1 MYLCMYARCGSGEGF
16 AAAERTGEVGDVFAE
31 FGAAEVVDVEGGDD
45 GVEDDLT
52 ARAMR
57 LSLETAAQENEERDI
72 ALAIERS
79 KEECVPGSGTGVAT
93 SASSSSVD
101 QLESEPRSGEGRTGR
116 PLRRWDGNVD
126 ISVFEKSKPL
136 RRRDAMIGM
145 DDLLLSKSFRRLGLG
160 DQCALESILEDG
172 EDGGSN
178 LGLGNVT
185 GDQGSVVRREGV
197 ASGTF
202 VPSPVAVG
210 CGVSSVAVGRG
221 ESGTPVPSSAVDEG
235 IENMG
240 ALTFGPRHPAYDR
253 KTFHEVY
260 DTDKKFVRFVLDLPK
275 PWESSRDLW
284 LFQKYCRLRERGCS
298 DDIKGDESGRRLE
311 VSAAP
316 SSMADSTAVATTYG
330 ARSNRGSTRKLPR
343 RTKIAG
349 MGDFEAESKYVEREM
364 EKRDFQLVRGVWQ
377 GGVRLEGDPEDDAQ
391 LELFLRKQYQ
401 TLQSDAWGVGRRLG
415 GK

>member
-1 MYLCMYARCGSGEGF
+1 
-16 AAAERTGEVGDVFAE
+16 
-31 FGAAEVVDVEGGDD
+31 
-45 GVEDDLT
+45 
-52 ARAMR
+52 
-57 LSLETAAQENEERDI
+57 
-72 ALAIERS
+72 
-79 KEECVPGSGTGVAT
+79 
-93 SASSSSVD
+93 
-101 QLESEPRSGEGRTGR
+101 
-116 PLRRWDGNVD
+116 
-126 ISVFEKSKPL
+126 
-136 RRRDAMIGM
+136 MIGM

-172 EDGGSN
+172 EDSGSN
-178 LGLGNVT
+178 LRLGNVT

-210 CGVSSVAVGRG
+210 SGVSSVAVGRG

-235 IENMG
+235 IEDMSEVDLG
-240 ALTFGPRHPAYDR
+240 ALTFGPCHIVYDR
-253 KTFHEVY
+253 KTFNEVY
-260 DTDKKFVRFVLDLPK
+260 DTDKSFVRYVLGLPK
-275 PWESSRDLW
+275 PWDSSRDLW
-284 LFQKYCRLRERGCS
+284 LFQKYCRLRERGCA

-316 SSMADSTAVATTYG
+316 SSMADSTPDAKTYG
-330 ARSNRGSTRKLPR
+330 ALSSRGSTRKLPR

-364 EKRDFQLVRGVWQ
+364 DRRGFQLVRGVWQ
-377 GGVRLEGDPEDDAQ
+377 GGVRLEGDPEDDGQ